1 MPRQLTIQFASERAC
16 LMHRTRMDPAGFFRR
31 IPLLPHQMQARTT
44 ATADMIVLCHLGVP
58 RLDAAEWS
66 IAIDGLVERPMH
78 LSFSGLTAYPRH
90 TVASF
95 HQCAGSP
102 LAPLEPT
109 QRICNV
115 QWTGARLAEVLRDA
129 CPAREAIYAWSRGA
143 DHGSFG
149 GLEHDSYVKDLP
161 IARVASDVL
170 IAYELNGA
178 PLPAEHGYPAR
189 LVVPGFYGTNSVKWL
204 TRVTLADRRADGAFT
219 TRWYNDPSPDGR
231 ATVPVWSVA
240 PQSVIVAPAPGG
252 AWRRSATQEIRGW
265 AWADDGVA
273 RVDISADGGESW
285 SAAALEPREDR
296 SWQRFAMSWR
306 PTTSGPITLCSRA
319 TSVGGATQPAV
330 RARNAIY
337 GLAIM
342 IE

>member
-1 MPRQLTIQFASERAC
+1 
-16 LMHRTRMDPAGFFRR
+16 MHRTRMDPAGFYRR

-44 ATADMIVLCHLGVP
+44 AAADMIVLCHLGVP

-78 LSFSGLTAYPRH
+78 LSLSELTAYPRH

-102 LAPLEPT
+102 LAPMEPT

-115 QWTGARLAEVLRDA
+115 QWAGTRLADVLRDA
-129 CPAREAIYAWSRGA
+129 GPAREATYVWSRGA
-143 DHGSFG
+143 EHGSFG
-149 GLEHDSYVKDLP
+149 GMEHDAYVKDLP
-161 IARVASDVL
+161 IARVTSDVL

-204 TRVTLADRRADGAFT
+204 TRITLADRRADGAFT
-219 TRWYNDPSPDGR
+219 TRWYNDPSGDG
-231 ATVPVWSVA
+231 AGTVPVWSVA

-252 AWRRSATQEIRGW
+252 AWQRNADLEIRGW

-273 RVDISADGGESW
+273 RVDISADGGKSW

-296 SWQRFAMSWR
+296 SWQRFAMSWC
-306 PTTSGPITLCSRA
+306 PTASGPITLCSRT
-319 TSVGGATQPAV
+319 TSVGGATQPAGG
-330 RARNAIY
+330 ARNAIY
-337 GLAIM
+337 GVEIM